1 MNIKTRILLAVFLLE
16 LAGYGL
22 LLLYS
27 HDTGRKALVDIRE
40 RQIRATVLDN
50 YHRINAL
57 TSLMEHKVVELAEV
71 GTAMHGV
78 AQQHPPE
85 QLDPY
90 IQSYLSNV
98 LTEFPESIGGGLWF
112 EPYAFDPKRR
122 LYGPYVFW
130 NGEGEVEFTW
140 DLNTEEYNYPAQDWY
155 LTALPTNW
163 PREEKRSKR
172 TYWTAPY
179 WDEAGSKELMMTV
192 DAIMY
197 SADQDIIGLA
207 TVDWSLQEMTQ
218 FTESNKITENAH
230 TFLIDSQSDFVLSNR
245 LLQETVMKSYVEVP
259 WMRELNVTY
268 LKTGTLNVLPELE
281 IKGEVYQL
289 YFLRSE
295 IGLVFGVLVPVE
307 EIYLEIDDAMH
318 DIMLNGIVMIVFFIA
333 CMLLAMEYLLKPFHS
348 VTKIIRDS
356 IQSSDDNKITIS
368 PIEYNQKNEFTAVV
382 EALNIIYRQVNHY
395 TEELDNANKA
405 KTTFLATMSHEIRTP
420 MNAIL
425 GYAQILTS
433 DSDFPDSHQDTLKAI
448 EGAGK
453 HLLSLLNDVLDITK
467 IESGGM
473 TLYYENV
480 YVRDIVE
487 SLDKIFSVRCQQ
499 KGLEWS
505 SDIQVPVDY
514 VACVDRAKL
523 NQIAF
528 NLLGNSVKFT
538 EHGRVHLDASIVDG
552 RLILTIADTGPG
564 ITPENQEKLFTPFYQ
579 GQAGFEQGGTGLGLA
594 IIQKLVEL
602 MGGTVGLKDTSALG
616 SIFEVDLPL
625 KPESDDVASAKR
637 IINDGSADY
646 SKFELTA
653 LIVDDVSINR
663 DILAK
668 VLERIGVRTMQAPD
682 GLEALNILKS
692 VVPDL
697 LFIDIQMP
705 IMDGMELLENLKE
718 KYPQYLP
725 YSCAISANINS
736 HDNDLVKSGFAFAV
750 SKPFQLKEIGDIVD
764 VVVQDQFGNYTTLE
778 GEP

>member
-27 HDTGRKALVDIRE
+27 HDTSREALVDIRE

-57 TSLMEHKVVELAEV
+57 TNLMEHKVVELAEV
-71 GTAMHGV
+71 GTLLHGLV
-78 AQQHPPE
+78 QTSSREA
-85 QLDPY
+85 LDPY
-90 IQSYLSNV
+90 IQNHLVNAF
-98 LTEFPESIGGGLWF
+98 TEFPESIGGGLWY
-112 EPYAFDPKRR
+112 EPHVFDSNER

-130 NGEGEVEFTW
+130 NTNGVVEFTW
-140 DLNTEEYNYPAQDWY
+140 DLNTEEYDYQAQDWY
-155 LTALPTNW
+155 LTALPSSW
-163 PREEKRSKR
+163 PRGQKREKR

-192 DAIMY
+192 DALMY
-197 SADQDIIGLA
+197 SGDGDIIGLA
-207 TVDWSLQEMTQ
+207 TVDWAIKEMTQ
-218 FTESNKITENAH
+218 FTEANKITENAH
-230 TFLIDSQSDFVLSNR
+230 SFLIDSQSDYVLSNS
-245 LLQETVMKSYVEVP
+245 LLQDAVMKSYADIP
-259 WMRELNVTY
+259 WMKELNVSY
-268 LKTGTLNVLPELE
+268 LQKGALNTLSDLDINGISYE
-281 IKGEVYQL
+281 L
-289 YFLRSE
+289 YFLKSD
-295 IGLVFGVLVPVE
+295 IGVVFGVLVPRE
-307 EIYLEIDDAMH
+307 EVFLEIDDAMH
-318 DIMLNGIVMIVFFIA
+318 DIVLNGIVMIVFFIA
-333 CMLLAMEYLLKPFHS
+333 CMLLALEYLLKPFHS

-356 IQSSDDNKITIS
+356 IQSNDDDKITIT
-368 PIEYNQKNEFTAVV
+368 PIKYNQKNEFTAVV
-382 EALNIIYRQVNHY
+382 DALNIIYKQVNHY
-395 TEELDNANKA
+395 TEEIENANKA

-433 DSDFPDSHQDTLKAI
+433 DSNFPDSHQDTLKAI

-473 TLYYENV
+473 TLYHENV
-480 YVRDIVE
+480 YMRDLVE

-499 KGLEWS
+499 KGLDWS
-505 SDIQVPVDY
+505 SDIQVPQDY

-538 EHGRVHLDASIVDG
+538 EHGRVHLDASITNG
-552 RLILTIADTGPG
+552 HLILTIADTGPG
-564 ITPENQEKLFTPFYQ
+564 ITPENQQKLFTPFYQ
-579 GQAGFEQGGTGLGLA
+579 GQAGVEQGGTGLGLA

-602 MGGTVGLKDTSALG
+602 MGGRVTLKDSSALG

-625 KPESDDVASAKR
+625 EPARTDLAPAKR
-637 IINDGSADY
+637 TVNDGSADY
-646 SKFELTA
+646 SKFEITA

-692 VVPDL
+692 IVPDI

-705 IMDGMELLENLKE
+705 IMDGLELLENLKE

-725 YSCAISANINS
+725 YTCAISANINS

-750 SKPFQLKEIGDIVD
+750 SKPFQLRDIGDIVD
-764 VVVQDQFGNYTTLE
+764 VIVQDQFGNDSCFDQ
-778 GEP
+778 